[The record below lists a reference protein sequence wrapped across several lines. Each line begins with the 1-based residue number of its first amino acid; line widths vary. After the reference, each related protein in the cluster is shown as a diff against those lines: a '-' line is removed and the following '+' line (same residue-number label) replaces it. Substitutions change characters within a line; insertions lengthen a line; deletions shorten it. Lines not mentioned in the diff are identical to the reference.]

1 MLLIIKKH
9 KRKVE
14 ILFSDYRYQESTKTR
29 FFNVTFTLIPRFFN
43 VTFTLIPAY
52 QKKKQHGNVLA
63 FEYPTIPNHNYSNI

>member
-14 ILFSDYRYQESTKTR
+14 ILFSDYRYQESNKT
-29 FFNVTFTLIPRFFN
+29 RFFN

-52 QKKKQHGNVLA
+52 QKKKTA
-63 FEYPTIPNHNYSNI
+63 W

>member
-14 ILFSDYRYQESTKTR
+14 ILFSDYRYQESNKT
-29 FFNVTFTLIPRFFN
+29 RFFN

-52 QKKKQHGNVLA
+52 QKEKQHGNVLA